1 MMGWYGGGMGGGTWL
16 LMGLFWVA
24 LIAVIIWLVVRL
36 LPDRAGTSSAAPPG
50 SPPAQE
56 SPLDILDR
64 RLARGEVDL
73 ETYQAQRAALLEARG
88 GSR

>member
-1 MMGWYGGGMGGGTWL
+1 MMGWYGGGMGGGAWL

-24 LIAVIIWLVVRL
+24 LIVWLVVRL
-36 LPDRAGTSSAAPPG
+36 LPDRAATTAPPP
-50 SPPAQE
+50 SPLPPAQE

-73 ETYQAQRAALLEARG
+73 ETYRAQRAALLEARG
-88 GSR
+88 GAR